1 VALVVAVGCSGNS
14 APKAGTT
21 TSAPPQGEACPSV
34 HGVGFAAIDYV
45 DFIDAFGQQYL
56 ARVADKPIAVSRSDL
71 GQVVLR
77 SRCSLSALN
86 DRTHKT
92 PDEERDGDTGFLAP
106 GTPIYAINGWS
117 PQCRLAAQ
125 SPSGLMAYLALRA
138 DAKVATPRPCAL
150 HH

>member
-1 VALVVAVGCSGNS
+1 L
-14 APKAGTT
+14 
-21 TSAPPQGEACPSV
+21 PQGEDCPSV
-34 HGVGFAAIDYV
+34 HGEGFAAIDYV
-45 DFIDAFGQQYL
+45 DFIHAFGQQYL
-56 ARVADKPIAVSRSDL
+56 ARVGEKPIEVDESDL

-92 PDEERDGDTGFLAP
+92 PDEERDGDTGFLPP

-117 PQCRLAAQ
+117 PHCRLAAR
-125 SPSGLMAYLALRA
+125 SPGGLLAYLALRA
-138 DAKVATPRPCAL
+138 DAKVATPRDCAL